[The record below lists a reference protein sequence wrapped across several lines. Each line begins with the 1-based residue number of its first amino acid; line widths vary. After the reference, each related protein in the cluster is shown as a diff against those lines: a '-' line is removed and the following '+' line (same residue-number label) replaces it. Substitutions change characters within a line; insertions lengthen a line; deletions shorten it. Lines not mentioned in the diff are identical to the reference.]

1 MKKQKKN
8 EALIWG
14 ARQFLRNCTTAATNA
29 QRYWRGRV
37 TRRANYAITM
47 SLIHRRGV
55 RELKARVIQFAWMR
69 QKIVKRKLWK
79 TRNETTNNNQ
89 NGINHIYTCVG
100 LNLQP
105 MQSTVTTKKSSP
117 TRQAKEKKEK
127 QKERNEE
134 GNEELTE
141 GKEEEGKKEEE
152 EEQKVVVEFISSSLL
167 TYKMSLRALHWK
179 CVLEVAEKGRVL
191 PYAKDIQRVYRG
203 HVGRSRTA
211 HARKQRKCS
220 MTIQNKL
227 IRKYFARCKKKERQ
241 NVVNLLGKRVFQQEK
256 GVFSYFLIQF
266 FFNKGET
273 TNFCSFN
280 V

>member
-117 TRQAKEKKEK
+117 TK
-127 QKERNEE
+127 QKIVVDKHSRMH
-134 GNEELTE
+134 L
-141 GKEEEGKKEEE
+141 KLLHSIFDDMIV
-152 EEQKVVVEFISSSLL
+152 QYSIKV
-167 TYKMSLRALHWK
+167 
-179 CVLEVAEKGRVL
+179 
-191 PYAKDIQRVYRG
+191 
-203 HVGRSRTA
+203 
-211 HARKQRKCS
+211 
-220 MTIQNKL
+220 
-227 IRKYFARCKKKERQ
+227 
-241 NVVNLLGKRVFQQEK
+241 
-256 GVFSYFLIQF
+256 
-266 FFNKGET
+266 
-273 TNFCSFN
+273 
-280 V
+280 